1 LTTYSRKE
9 GCGFAEWDAG
19 CHSWIVHG
27 KAMSSRC
34 QEAESA
40 LLAMPLKQGKALSM
54 REPVVAP
61 EISLKKIKLPA
72 KRGRQ
77 WRWPHLQQTVQTVK
91 ALTRKLM
98 KMMIQILV
106 HAFQGKQWLVIQQI

>member
-1 LTTYSRKE
+1 M
-9 GCGFAEWDAG
+9 
-19 CHSWIVHG
+19 HG

-34 QEAESA
+34 QEVESA

-61 EISLKKIKLPA
+61 EISPKIKKIKLPT

-77 WRWPHLQQTVQTVK
+77 WRWPHLQQMVQTVK
-91 ALTRKLM
+91 ALTRKY
-98 KMMIQILV
+98 KSSFA
-106 HAFQGKQWLVIQQI
+106 HFRESNG